1 MIIWI
6 RQLNFKKCRK
16 PECKKDI
23 QDKSETERVLRLVGL
38 DKTNAKLGSFSMSM
52 KQRLGI
58 MDQGRILA
66 ENGILVLQEST
77 GYKSR
82 V

>member
-1 MIIWI
+1 
-6 RQLNFKKCRK
+6 
-16 PECKKDI
+16 
-23 QDKSETERVLRLVGL
+23 
-38 DKTNAKLGSFSMSM
+38 MSM